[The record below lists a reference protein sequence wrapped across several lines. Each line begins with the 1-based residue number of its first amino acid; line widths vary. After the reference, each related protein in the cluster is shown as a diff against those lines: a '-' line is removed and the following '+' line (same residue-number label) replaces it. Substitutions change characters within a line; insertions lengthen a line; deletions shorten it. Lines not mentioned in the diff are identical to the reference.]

1 MKWILT
7 VSEQNSHH
15 YTYLYVCYYSIAPIL
30 DIGGTGAITRVITAQ
45 VGQTKTLP
53 CDIIGSSQSPSWY
66 FNNVPLTS
74 DGTYTISSTGLT
86 ITAVSLDRAGLYT
99 CVASNKFG
107 TSEKYISL
115 IVGG

>member
-1 MKWILT
+1 MCL
-7 VSEQNSHH
+7 
-15 YTYLYVCYYSIAPIL
+15 YYSIAPIL
-30 DIGGTGAITRVITAQ
+30 DTGVITMVIRAQ

-53 CDIIGSSQSPSWY
+53 CDIVGSSRSPSWY

-86 ITAVSLDRAGLYT
+86 ITAVSISQAGLYT
-99 CVASNKFG
+99 CVASNMFG
-107 TSEKYISL
+107 TTERYISL